1 MQPKIIRLFL
11 RDLYKKITFMTYN
24 YFETI
29 LSNENQKIDI
39 SSIQQIKNYVL
50 IMNLILL
57 YFSTAIKSL
66 CYVAKLWTA

>member
-1 MQPKIIRLFL
+1 
-11 RDLYKKITFMTYN
+11 MTYN

-50 IMNLILL
+50 IMNLI
-57 YFSTAIKSL
+57 
-66 CYVAKLWTA
+66 

>member
-1 MQPKIIRLFL
+1 
-11 RDLYKKITFMTYN
+11 MTYN

-29 LSNENQKIDI
+29 LSNENKKNDI

-57 YFSTAIKSL
+57 YFSTALKPL
-66 CYVAKLWTA
+66 CKAMKMALFANGGV